1 MGRVEVAALAL
12 ARWQAA
18 KYALPIDEG
27 VMKGTGG
34 ESAPVD
40 TTQTVDRK
48 SALGDALRHRIVN
61 MELAPGALIDEAA
74 LADEFGMSRPPIRE
88 LIRQMA
94 AEGYVELEP
103 NRAPRVTSM
112 SFQSLRSFFIAAPV
126 IYIATTQ
133 LAALNATPDDIRRL
147 RAIQAHFRAAI
158 ESGDVAS
165 RVIYNDEFHLE
176 IGRVARNDYLMPSLR
191 RLLID
196 HARLGKMFYRN
207 PSTDTM
213 QDTLESAVI
222 QHDQIVNAL
231 ERQDADEAGKLV
243 RDHFE
248 LSRRRMTEY
257 AVPPGMA
264 VSVNL
269 HDPVLAQDKR

>member
-1 MGRVEVAALAL
+1 
-12 ARWQAA
+12 
-18 KYALPIDEG
+18 
-27 VMKGTGG
+27 MKGTGG

-40 TTQTVDRK
+40 RTQTVDRK

-133 LAALNATPDDIRRL
+133 LAALNATPDDIGRL
-147 RAIQAHFRAAI
+147 RTIQARFRAAI
-158 ESGDVAS
+158 ESGDVAG

-176 IGRVARNDYLMPSLR
+176 VGRVARNDYLMPSLR

-207 PSTDTM
+207 PSADTM

-222 QHDQIVNAL
+222 QHDQILNAL

-243 RDHFE
+243 REHFE
-248 LSRRRMTEY
+248 LSRGRMTEY
-257 AVPPGMA
+257 AVPQGMA
-264 VSVNL
+264 ISLNL
-269 HDPVLAQDKR
+269 KDPVLIKR